1 MEKSGCP
8 TISPLKERQ
17 KPSSTAED
25 TTPKPSATD
34 RQKVN
39 SARGVMRPGVSR
51 KKRTNAWSSPR

>member
-34 RQKVN
+34 RQKVK

-51 KKRTNAWSSPR
+51 KKRTNA